1 MDDYGH
7 HPTAIAGTLEGLKQF
22 YPARRLVVSFMSHT
36 YSRTA
41 ALLDG
46 FARSFSG
53 ADVLFLHKIYA
64 SAREQYSGGV
74 TGASLYE
81 KVLETRKAVGGEGL
95 NADNVY
101 YVDEPMDALG
111 PLQKILKS
119 GDLCIT
125 MGAGNNWPLGPALF
139 RHYANGGGGE
149 R

>member
-1 MDDYGH
+1 
-7 HPTAIAGTLEGLKQF
+7 
-22 YPARRLVVSFMSHT
+22 MSHT

-64 SAREQYSGGV
+64 SARERYSGGV

-81 KVLETRKAVGGEGL
+81 KVLETRKAAGEGL
-95 NADNVY
+95 NVANVY
-101 YVDEPMDALG
+101 YVDDPMDALG
-111 PLQKILKS
+111 PLQKMLKS
-119 GDLCIT
+119 GDLFIT

-139 RHYANGGGGE
+139 NYFSNGGGGE